1 MPLGHDDYMTMAL
14 AQARLA
20 LAAGEV
26 PIGAVVVA
34 AGQVIGEGFN
44 QPIVARDP
52 TAHAEIVAMR
62 RAGTTTGNYRLSGAA
77 LYVTLEPCV
86 MCVGAAFNARIERIV
101 YGADEPKFG
110 AVRSVHAC
118 GGLAPQP
125 PVRGRLRGARGGVPG
140 PDGGVL
146 PGEALPRPGLEWGFR
161 PRRGTRVVEAKAS
174 RKTVI
179 PERVIVGS
187 NPTLSAN

>member
-1 MPLGHDDYMTMAL
+1 MPLVHDDFMAQAL

-62 RAGTTTGNYRLSGAA
+62 RAGTTTGNYRLSGGT

-86 MCVGAAFNARIERIV
+86 MCIGAAFNARIERIV

-110 AVRSVHAC
+110 AVRSVMRAEDLRLNHRFDVVS
-118 GGLAPQP
+118 G
-125 PVRGRLRGARGGVPG
+125 VREEECRALMVEFFRGKR
-140 PDGGVL
+140 
-146 PGEALPRPGLEWGFR
+146 
-161 PRRGTRVVEAKAS
+161 S
-174 RKTVI
+174 RD
-179 PERVIVGS
+179 VG
-187 NPTLSAN
+187 

>member
-1 MPLGHDDYMTMAL
+1 MPLVHDDFMGLAL

-44 QPIVARDP
+44 QPVAAHDP
-52 TAHAEIVAMR
+52 TAHAEVVALR
-62 RAGTTTGNYRLSGAA
+62 RAGTATANYRLSGAA

-86 MCVGAAFNARIERIV
+86 MCIGASFNARIERIV

-110 AVRSVHAC
+110 AVRSVMRAEDLRLNHRFEVVA
-118 GGLAPQP
+118 G
-125 PVRGRLRGARGGVPG
+125 VREEECR
-140 PDGGVL
+140 
-146 PGEALPRPGLEWGFR
+146 ALMVEFFR
-161 PRRGTRVVEAKAS
+161 AKRS
-174 RKTVI
+174 RDV
-179 PERVIVGS
+179 S
-187 NPTLSAN
+187 